1 MPSAPR
7 ICIKTVIS
15 SFYLDWL
22 SGTRKKGYMEER
34 EMDLEEHEFTRVCG
48 DTVLESDTV
57 TDSPFLG
64 EASPAGGELR
74 AVH

>member
-1 MPSAPR
+1 MPSLPR

-34 EMDLEEHEFTRVCG
+34 EMDLAEHEIIRVFG
-48 DTVLESDTV
+48 DTVLESDTF
-57 TDSPFLG
+57 TDSPFRG
-64 EASPAGGELR
+64 EASPAGGEPR
-74 AVH
+74 GVH

>member
-1 MPSAPR
+1 
-7 ICIKTVIS
+7 
-15 SFYLDWL
+15 
-22 SGTRKKGYMEER
+22 MEER